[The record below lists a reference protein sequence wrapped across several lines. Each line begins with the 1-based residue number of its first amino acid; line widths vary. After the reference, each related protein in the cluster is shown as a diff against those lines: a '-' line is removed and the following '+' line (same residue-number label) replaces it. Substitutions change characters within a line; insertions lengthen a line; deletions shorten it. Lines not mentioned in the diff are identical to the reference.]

1 MNKKSQM
8 SQKKA
13 LLIILDGWG
22 HSHDPEVSAIEHAD
36 TPFIDSLYE
45 KYPHTFIHT
54 DGEHVGLP
62 KGQMG
67 NSEVGHMTI
76 GAGKVI
82 DQDLVKISKSIQNKT
97 LQDQPALKKAIQ
109 YSKENNKNIHVLG
122 LLSDGGIHSHMEHL
136 EGLLGVLNRQKTP
149 PVYIHAFTDGRDTD
163 PYSSIDF
170 IKQIQ
175 SATKGTNAQLAS
187 VVGRYYAM
195 DRDQRWPRIQKAY
208 DLLTKAKGEQTEDP
222 IQTIQKR
229 HKSGQTDEF
238 LEPISIL
245 DPKTNSQ
252 PTIQEGD
259 VVIFFNYRTD
269 RGRQLTEALTQEEKR
284 GMKPLDLHYLTM
296 TVYDPDFKNVHPIFT
311 KENVKDTLGEKIS
324 NAGLKQVRIAE
335 TEKGPHVTFFFNGG
349 REEPFPGETRKI
361 CASPKV
367 DTYDLQPEMSAD
379 CVTKKTIQ
387 TIQEESPEFI
397 LVNYANADMVG
408 HTGSL
413 EAAAKACE
421 TIDQDLEQVVAEAK
435 KAGYSIIITADHG
448 NCEKMINQD
457 GSVNT
462 AHTTNLVPL
471 IYISDIEQD
480 LIKVKDLSNI
490 SKLIT
495 SILL

>member
-1 MNKKSQM
+1 
-8 SQKKA
+8 
-13 LLIILDGWG
+13 
-22 HSHDPEVSAIEHAD
+22 VSAIEQAK

-97 LQDQPALKKAIQ
+97 LQDQPALKNAIQ
-109 YSKENNKNIHVLG
+109 YAKENNKNIHILG
-122 LLSDGGIHSHMEHL
+122 LLSDGGIHSHINHL
-136 EGLLGVLNRQKTP
+136 QGLLNVLKDKKTP

-163 PYSSIDF
+163 PYSSINF

-175 SATKGTNAQLAS
+175 TKTKNTNAQLAS
-187 VVGRYYAM
+187 IIGRYYAM
-195 DRDQRWPRIQKAY
+195 DRDQRWPRIKQAY
-208 DLLTKAKGEQTEDP
+208 DLLTKAQGEQTYSP
-222 IQTIQKR
+222 IQTIQQR
-229 HKSGQTDEF
+229 HQDGQTDEF

-245 DPKTNSQ
+245 NPETKTQ

-269 RGRQLTEALTQEEKR
+269 RGRQLTQVLTQEQKED
-284 GMKPLDLHYLTM
+284 MKPLDLYYLTM

-311 KENVKDTLGEKIS
+311 KNNIQDTLGEKIS
-324 NAGLKQVRIAE
+324 KAGLKQVRIAE
-335 TEKGPHVTFFFNGG
+335 TEKAPHVTFFFNGG

-361 CASPKV
+361 CQSPKV
-367 DTYDLQPEMSAD
+367 ATYDLQPEMSAD
-379 CVTKKTIQ
+379 CVTETTIR

-408 HTGSL
+408 HTGSM
-413 EAAAKACE
+413 EAAIKACQ
-421 TIDQDLEQVVAEAK
+421 TIDQDLEKVVAEAQ
-435 KAGYSIIITADHG
+435 KAGYSIVITADHG
-448 NCEKMINQD
+448 NCDKMKNED
-457 GSVNT
+457 GTINT

-471 IYISDIEQD
+471 IYISDTEQD
-480 LIKVKDLSNI
+480 LTKIKDLSMI
-490 SKLIT
+490 SNLIS
-495 SILL
+495 SIVL

>member
-1 MNKKSQM
+1 M
-8 SQKKA
+8 SQNKA

-22 HSHDPEVSAIEHAD
+22 HSPDPEVSAIDQAN

-45 KYPHTFIHT
+45 DYPHTFIHT
-54 DGEHVGLP
+54 DGSHVGLP
-62 KGQMG
+62 DGQMG

-76 GAGKVI
+76 GAGRVI
-82 DQDLVKISKSIQNKT
+82 DQDLVRISKSIKEQT
-97 LQDQPALKKAIQ
+97 LQDQPALQDAIK
-109 YSKENNKNIHVLG
+109 YSKENNKNIHILG
-122 LLSDGGIHSHMEHL
+122 LLSDGGIHSHIGHL
-136 EGLLGVLNRQKTP
+136 EGLLSVLNRQKTP

-175 SATKGTNAQLAS
+175 SFTKNTNANLAS

-195 DRDQRWPRIQKAY
+195 DRDQRWSRIQLAY
-208 DLLTKAKGEQTEDP
+208 NLLTKAEGEQTYDP

-229 HKSGQTDEF
+229 HTDGQTDEF

-245 DPKTNSQ
+245 DTKTNAQ

-269 RGRQLTEALTQEEKR
+269 RGRQLTQVLTQESKED
-284 GMKPLDLHYLTM
+284 MKQMGLHYLTM
-296 TVYDPDFKNVHPIFT
+296 TVYDPDFKNIHPIFT
-311 KENVKDTLGEKIS
+311 KENIQDTLGEKVS
-324 NAGLKQVRIAE
+324 RAGLKQVRIAE
-335 TEKGPHVTFFFNGG
+335 TEKAPHVTFFFNGG

-361 CASPKV
+361 CQSPKV
-367 DTYDLQPEMSAD
+367 ATYDLQPEMSAD
-379 CVTKKTIQ
+379 CVTETTIRTIQ
-387 TIQEESPEFI
+387 DESPEFI

-408 HTGSL
+408 HTGSM
-413 EAAAKACE
+413 EAAIKACE
-421 TIDQDLEQVVAEAK
+421 TIDDDLRKVVKIAK

-448 NCEKMINQD
+448 NCDKMKNED
-457 GSVNT
+457 GSINT

-480 LIKVKDLSNI
+480 LTNIKDLSMI
-490 SKLIT
+490 SDVIT
-495 SILL
+495 NLVL